1 MCLKFTS
8 SFALMVHVNTLAHTL
23 LGDTG
28 YEHYLKR
35 GKQEL
40 VATLNLNS
48 NLSCTACNVMQS
60 RHLHIWS
67 KYRCNVSFQ
76 HTSVNNRLNIMY
88 PPATLSHCYL
98 ANQGHNPTLQLFLL
112 FCKDTIYDNVN
123 IYFFFYFTLRCL
135 CWTVEHRIG
144 SSFFSLLPD
153 TNQLSSLLYLQ
164 ELCICFNW
172 LKK

>member
-1 MCLKFTS
+1 
-8 SFALMVHVNTLAHTL
+8 MVHVNTLAHTL

-123 IYFFFYFTLRCL
+123 IYFLFISPWGVCVGQSSTGLEAAFFP
-135 CWTVEHRIG
+135 
-144 SSFFSLLPD
+144 LLPD
-153 TNQLSSLLYLQ
+153 TNQLSSLLYFHLQ

-172 LKK
+172 LKNKDNTTTSR